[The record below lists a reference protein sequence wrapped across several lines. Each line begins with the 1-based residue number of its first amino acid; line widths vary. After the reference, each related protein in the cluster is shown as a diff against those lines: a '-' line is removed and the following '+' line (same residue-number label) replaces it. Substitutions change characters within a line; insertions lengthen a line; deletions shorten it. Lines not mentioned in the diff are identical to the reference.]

1 MFGYNDPVLP
11 LGSRRFGGPLP
22 LKAVLPTLAQEL
34 HEACVARGGPAALDL
49 VRALTGVE
57 RADEAMPGPFSRA
70 A

>member
-1 MFGYNDPVLP
+1 MFGYSDPVPP

-22 LKAVLPTLAQEL
+22 MKIVLPTLVQEL

-49 VRALTGVE
+49 VRALTGAE
-57 RADEAMPGPFSRA
+57 SAEPARGPFSRA